1 MPAATAPASAPH
13 TVHPPAPAPLP
24 PAMPRSAWGRFWYRA
39 SIQTKY
45 LVITVPL
52 VLGCTAIG
60 NATRELITG
69 QRALRMAEQQFDE
82 AGRRSAQALALEYWN
97 YNVTQVRAITQS
109 LMLIPN
115 VVHVASTELAQ
126 GQPVAGSP
134 FELSHGD
141 ARQARMSAP
150 GQRTVV
156 FPITIERP
164 SAAPETVGALTITYS
179 LAAQLERNVT
189 AFYRNLVSAGAVA
202 MLILLFVTYALNRA
216 ILRPIGAVSAN
227 ARQPDDQFVPIQL
240 NTGDQLGELV
250 SSFNDLRARH
260 IESTRLLQAARDEA
274 VEANAA
280 KSRFLAMMSHELRT
294 PLNAVIG
301 YSEMLQEELVE
312 DGVTPT
318 TLDDLN
324 KIRSAGRHL
333 LELINSV
340 LDLSKIEAGKITL
353 EISRFGVHQLVDYAT
368 STTHPLVEANGN
380 RLVVVVP
387 DDIGTVE
394 SDLTRLRQ
402 VLLNLM
408 SNAAKFTHQGVIT
421 LSVRREQAPGQPEQ
435 LVFDVQ
441 DTGIGLTPEQQA
453 QLFQAFV
460 QADSATTR
468 LYGGTGLGLVISRR
482 LCQLLGGDV
491 SVRSTP
497 GQGSC
502 FTARVLA
509 RGQVLQEPGAGDGHR
524 VAG

>member
-1 MPAATAPASAPH
+1 MTAVITPATPPAAPQAA
-13 TVHPPAPAPLP
+13 PPAA
-24 PAMPRSAWGRFWYRA
+24 PRSAWGRFWYRA
-39 SIQTKY
+39 SVQTKY

-52 VLGCTAIG
+52 AMGLTIIG
-60 NATRELITG
+60 QAVREIIAG
-69 QRALRMAEQQFDE
+69 HRALSMAEQQFDE
-82 AGRRSAQALALEYWN
+82 VGRRAAQALATEYWN

-109 LMLIPN
+109 LMLIPH
-115 VVHVASTELAQ
+115 VVHVASAELAQ
-126 GQPVAGSP
+126 GQPVGGSP

-141 ARQARMSAP
+141 ARQARLSAP
-150 GQRTVV
+150 GQRTVM
-156 FPITIERP
+156 FPINIERP
-164 SAAPETVGALTITYS
+164 SAAPETVGTLTITYS
-179 LAAQLERNVT
+179 VAEQLERNVVT
-189 AFYRNLVSAGAVA
+189 FRRAVVSAGAIA
-202 MLILLFVTYALNRA
+202 LLILGIVTYALNRA
-216 ILRPIGAVSAN
+216 ILRPIGAVSAS
-227 ARQPDDQFVPIQL
+227 AREPDDRFVPIRL

-250 SSFNDLRARH
+250 SSFNELRARH
-260 IESTRLLQAARDEA
+260 IESTRQLQAARDEA

-318 TLDDLN
+318 TLDDLQ

-353 EISRFGVHQLVDYAT
+353 EISEFGVQQLVDYAT
-368 STTHPLVEANGN
+368 STTHPLLEANGN
-380 RLVVVVP
+380 RLAVVMP
-387 DDIGTVE
+387 ADIGTVA
-394 SDLTRLRQ
+394 SDMTRLRQ
-402 VLLNLM
+402 VLLNLL

-421 LSVRREQAPGQPEQ
+421 LSVRREQGPGQAEQ

-441 DTGIGLTPEQQA
+441 DTGIGLTPEQQG

-497 GQGSC
+497 GEGSC
-502 FTARVLA
+502 FTARVLSH
-509 RGQVLQEPGAGDGHR
+509 GHDLQNPGEGDGHR
-524 VAG
+524 AAG